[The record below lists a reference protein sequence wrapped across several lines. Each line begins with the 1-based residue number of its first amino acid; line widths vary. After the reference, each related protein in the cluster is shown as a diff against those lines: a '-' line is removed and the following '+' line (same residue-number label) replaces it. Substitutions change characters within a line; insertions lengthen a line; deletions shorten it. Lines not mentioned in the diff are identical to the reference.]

1 MEYIV
6 LKNEELV
13 RLAVEQG
20 QIPRY
25 LYKYCTFD
33 IALKIVGNHSV
44 HFSTYDLF
52 NDPFDCAMRIDP
64 NFSKDDWETYLRTQG
79 VDSAGIEG
87 IVKDLAEH
95 PEKGAEI
102 IRKSIEDTKK
112 NIGILCLSD
121 RPDNLLLW
129 AHYADQ
135 HHGVCLEFDVLAD
148 SAAFCIP
155 KKVSYDDAFPVINY
169 LRDQSSVVDA
179 LSHKSKDWQVEGE
192 YRVIKH
198 NVTGLQDVKPE
209 ALSKVILGMKC
220 DDNNIDTM
228 LQALKRN
235 NYPNTQLCQAHRSD
249 KEYKVL
255 FNKLSFN

>member
-52 NDPFDCAMRIDP
+52 NDPFDCAMLVDP
-64 NFSKDDWETYLRTQG
+64 NCSKADWETYLRLQG
-79 VDSAGIEG
+79 VDSAMVNS
-87 IVKDLAEH
+87 IVDDMMIH
-95 PEKGAEI
+95 PEKGTEI
-102 IRKSIEDTKK
+102 IRDSIEKVKK

-121 RPDNLLLW
+121 RPNNLLLW

-148 SAAFCIP
+148 PTLFCIP
-155 KKVSYDDAFPVINY
+155 KKVLYDDNFPTINY
-169 LRDQSSVVDA
+169 FRDPSAVVES

-192 YRVIKH
+192 YRVIRH
-198 NVTGLQDVKPE
+198 DVTGLQKFNPK
-209 ALSKVILGMKC
+209 ALTKVILGLKC
-220 DDNNIDTM
+220 DEPRGNIIRKLLTSDF
-228 LQALKRN
+228 
-235 NYPNTQLCQAHRSD
+235 YPVTQLCKAMKSNTDYRI
-249 KEYKVL
+249 L
-255 FNKLSFN
+255 ITKLT

>member
-1 MEYIV
+1 MEY
-6 LKNEELV
+6 LNLSKEDLV

-33 IALKIVGNHSV
+33 TASKVVENYSV
-44 HFSTYDLF
+44 FFATYDLF
-52 NDPFDCAMRIDP
+52 NDPFDCAMLVDP
-64 NFSKDDWETYLRTQG
+64 NCSKADWETYLRLQG
-79 VDSAGIEG
+79 VDSAMVNS
-87 IVKDLAEH
+87 IVDDMMSH
-95 PEKGAEI
+95 PEKGTEI
-102 IRKSIEDTKK
+102 IRDSIEKVKK

-148 SAAFCIP
+148 PAAFCIP

-179 LSHKSKDWQVEGE
+179 LGHKSKDWQVEGE
-192 YRVIKH
+192 YRVIRH
-198 NVTGLQDVKPE
+198 DVTGLQKFNPK
-209 ALSKVILGMKC
+209 ALTKVILGLKC
-220 DDNNIDTM
+220 DEPRENIIRKLLTSDF
-228 LQALKRN
+228 
-235 NYPNTQLCQAHRSD
+235 YPVTQLCKAMKSNTDYRI
-249 KEYKVL
+249 
-255 FNKLSFN
+255 FITKLT